1 MKIRKSKVI
10 LPFIATIAT
19 TSILAVAI
27 SCNNNGRSDSE
38 EVRKAR
44 LETVNQSL
52 ELATIVVNSVSD
64 LKLANNV
71 DALRLRNQLLTLPA
85 STRMFLALFDEESK
99 TKLEPAFKNVTFN
112 GIESANQ
119 VEILKED
126 NSSIKFTFSLKGQYL
141 GESATTSASL
151 TLDNLTP
158 YTSNETIKNKQ
169 LLEIS
174 QGFTNLEFSAK
185 NRIATV
191 EFIKEVNSV
200 LIINKV
206 VFSEFLDTQDKQ
218 RFLDN
223 IGDAKISLINS
234 MTVNKQNSS
243 LLDVS
248 LIIDLQG
255 ASHSQEINFKI
266 SNLITEEEFLKNQAI
281 NVLTKIEENLN
292 QHDYVVNDSQLT
304 REAFKT
310 ALEKQ
315 FSKQILES
323 YLETTSIKNLNTNLS
338 NAVIGSLVSATLS
351 TTDNKVVTL
360 KFNLTTTYESK
371 DYTKEILV
379 NISGFK

>member
-1 MKIRKSKVI
+1 MKIKKSKVI
-10 LPFIATIAT
+10 LPITATIVT

-44 LETVNQSL
+44 LATVNQSL
-52 ELATIVVNSVSD
+52 ELATAVVSSVSD
-64 LKLANNV
+64 LKLATNI

-85 STRMFLALFDEESK
+85 STRMFLSLFDEESK

-141 GESATTSASL
+141 GESATSSASL

-174 QGFTNLEFSAK
+174 QKFNNLEFSAK

-191 EFIKEVNSV
+191 EFIKEVTSV

-206 VFSEFLDTQDKQ
+206 VFSDFLDTSDKQ

-223 IGDAKISLINS
+223 IADAKISLINS
-234 MTVNKQNSS
+234 MTVDKQNSS
-243 LLDVS
+243 LLNVS

-255 ASHSQEINFKI
+255 ASHSQEITFKV
-266 SNLITEEEFLKNQAI
+266 SNLITEEEFLKTQAI
-281 NVLTKIEENLN
+281 NILTKIEENLN
-292 QHDYVVNDSQLT
+292 QHDYVVNDSELT

-310 ALEKQ
+310 TLEKQ
-315 FSKQILES
+315 FSKQVLES
-323 YLETTSIKNLNTNLS
+323 YL
-338 NAVIGSLVSATLS
+338 
-351 TTDNKVVTL
+351 
-360 KFNLTTTYESK
+360 
-371 DYTKEILV
+371 
-379 NISGFK
+379 